1 MGQARDEAGNIW
13 EVDAQG
19 NPVRLLQQGGGQAQG
34 TIYAPPADPYKQTAE
49 VRANNKAAIDAG
61 EAQRRAL
68 EWAATHNPDG
78 SLKMAPDAQI
88 KRNQGVAEAQG
99 NLDNLNN
106 LAGYVA
112 SLRQQY
118 AQNFKG
124 KGIGSL
130 VEYAPA
136 AMRPANGVFNDT
148 ANSLLADMAKAKG
161 LSSQQF
167 NTPAEQKMFFQPLI
181 PQAGDTDEQIVN
193 KLDMLDK
200 MVQTGRQNYANQ
212 IVAQGAQPK
221 GYQGPNAM
229 NQPAPNAPANVGAQ
243 GSALNALTG
252 NTRTRYE
259 RNPDL
264 ERAVAAAFRRGAS
277 LEELN
282 AITIPAG
289 YGPINAAEYM
299 QAKKAPKN
307 ADITFTVGKN
317 IPLSRMEELSGSPL
331 GAAGIGLGN
340 AGSFGLVKGLAPD
353 QYAEADRMNGG
364 AMLAGEVLGAI
375 GGTSAIGKLGANTA
389 GKMGSFGQK
398 LLQGGGRA
406 GNLARGVGTDVAYSA
421 AYGAGSGDGAAE
433 SALAGGLGSLGGRA
447 AGKLLGKAVG
457 GLTRAPGAQELADRG
472 IPLTVG
478 QNMGGMVKG
487 IEDRAAGY
495 PIIGD
500 IIGNRRLEGM
510 QGFNQ
515 AAFND
520 AGQPIG
526 AQIGNIGEAG
536 VNDLRQATSGAYDSA
551 TAGVNV
557 PLDAQFM
564 PDLAQVAQQSRNLPP
579 DLAQRFNA
587 AMDNRVQPIAQSG
600 QMTGETYQQGMRGL
614 SGYKAEMTKPG
625 FEGDYRDALSGAQ
638 DVLKSQMMR
647 GGGASVVEGLGKA
660 DRSYRLT
667 KVLQDAVSKA
677 KNGTGSGEIQTFTP
691 AQLNMSAAANAK
703 KFGGQRPFASLID
716 AGQQVLPSKIPDS
729 GTAGRLAQ
737 LALPGLVAGGAGT
750 GYATGGG
757 DGATTGG
764 LASLG
769 LLAALAAG
777 GTKGGQKAINKLL
790 FNRPGALRGPT
801 AKRAI
806 GKLQGLFGA
815 ASVPLALEAGN

>member
-1 MGQARDEAGNIW
+1 MPVGRDEQGTLWEFDGIDANGDPINPRPVKQAGS
-13 EVDAQG
+13 A
-19 NPVRLLQQGGGQAQG
+19 PQQGAV
-34 TIYAPPADPYKQTAE
+34 YAPPPDPYKQAAEARAQQDQALQVQRFQFDQAKAARELNKPTATDQQLQADKQNR
-49 VRANNKAAIDAG
+49 VRALNSLVDQINRTQELGNAGPLASQGMLSAVSDYLPTAANKRFDTSGAQLSQQGLAAFRVPGTGTVSDRDAMMFDRG
-61 EAQRRAL
+61 NLPQAS
-68 EWAATHNPDG
+68 N
-78 SLKMAPDAQI
+78 MDAQNEEI
-88 KRNQGVAEAQG
+88 LLGLRRRVENEYESLGLPKPQWVSPLNQ
-99 NLDNLNN
+99 
-106 LAGYVA
+106 
-112 SLRQQY
+112 
-118 AQNFKG
+118 
-124 KGIGSL
+124 
-130 VEYAPA
+130 
-136 AMRPANGVFNDT
+136 
-148 ANSLLADMAKAKG
+148 
-161 LSSQQF
+161 
-167 NTPAEQKMFFQPLI
+167 
-181 PQAGDTDEQIVN
+181 
-193 KLDMLDK
+193 
-200 MVQTGRQNYANQ
+200 
-212 IVAQGAQPK
+212 AQPE
-221 GYQGPNAM
+221 G
-229 NQPAPNAPANVGAQ
+229 PANVGAQ
-243 GSALNALTG
+243 GSMWNATFG
-252 NTRTRYE
+252 TPRTREE
-259 RNPDL
+259 RNPGL
-264 ERAVAAAFRRGAS
+264 EKQVRAAFLRGANYEQLS
-277 LEELN
+277 
-282 AITIPAG
+282 AITESAG
-289 YGPINAAEYM
+289 YGPINAMDYARAEEARKKG
-299 QAKKAPKN
+299 QAGGVSFTVKKA
-307 ADITFTVGKN
+307 V
-317 IPLSRMEELSGSPL
+317 PLSRFEEAAGSST
-331 GAAGIGLGN
+331 GAVGIGLGN
-340 AGSFGLVKGLAPD
+340 AGSFGLVKRFAPD
-353 QYAEADRMNGG
+353 QYAEAENMNGG
-364 AMLAGEVLGAI
+364 SMLGGEVLGAI
-375 GGTSAIGKLGANTA
+375 TGTGAIGKLGTGVA
-389 GKMGSFGQK
+389 GRMGTLGQK

-421 AYGAGSGDGAAE
+421 AYGAGSGDGVAE
-433 SALAGGLGSLGGRA
+433 SALAGGVGSLGGRA
-447 AGKLLGKAVG
+447 VGKVLGKGIG

-478 QNMGGMVKG
+478 QNMGGMLKG

-526 AQIGNIGEAG
+526 AQISNTGEQG
-536 VNDLRQATSGAYDSA
+536 LNDLMQATSGAYDSA
-551 TAGVNV
+551 TAGMNV

-667 KVLQDAVSKA
+667 KVLQDAVSRA

-737 LALPGLVAGGAGT
+737 LALPGFVAGGAGT
-750 GYATGGG
+750 GYATGGEG
-757 DGATTGG
+757 GAATGG
-764 LASLG
+764 IASLG

-790 FNRPGALRGPT
+790 FDRPAALRGPK
-801 AKRAI
+801 ARRAI

-815 ASVPLALEAGN
+815 ASVPLALESGN